1 MKLIARAS
9 ALLAL
14 EITNVNAHAIYKSR
28 RDIPNVGHHTSKPP
42 NSLSHNTLTKE
53 PVRGNISSIASW
65 TLAALAYGSITASNT
80 SSELGYLCENFNQ
93 LSSRYSAAFSEP
105 SGDMSKFAREAI
117 CSASKVTDPS
127 PEPLAQNNIWYMKS
141 YLAASFVI
149 QGYNGNLLNSSY
161 YANMCWY
168 LESSLLQGLWAPC
181 GDTDESGVDVESSFC
196 ASAGYYGKE
205 DYFRYTNATQATDGV
220 READRL
226 VTTLMGRVLKLLLSS
241 EQQFEYLC
249 RNFAR
254 YEPGIRSLG
263 LVSQMAR
270 EEVCGNGGVVE
281 LGVAKQSLLA
291 AMTNLFGF
299 QLLMG
304 GECSGL
310 SKIPMPKSEQGWVSK
325 GWLRRRQDSCQ
336 GL

>member
-1 MKLIARAS
+1 MQYTGPGVTFPMQDIIQVSLQIRCP
-9 ALLAL
+9 
-14 EITNVNAHAIYKSR
+14 AI
-28 RDIPNVGHHTSKPP
+28 DLP
-42 NSLSHNTLTKE
+42 KE
-53 PVRGNISSIASW
+53 SVRGNISSIASW

-80 SSELGYLCENFNQ
+80 SSELGYLCENFNN
-93 LSSRYSAAFSEP
+93 LSSRYSTAFPEP

-117 CSASKVTDPS
+117 CSASKAADPS
-127 PEPLAQNNIWYMKS
+127 PEPLAQNNLWYMKS

-196 ASAGYYGKE
+196 ASAGYYGKD
-205 DYFRYTNATQATDGV
+205 DYSRYTNATQATDSV
-220 READRL
+220 MEADRL
-226 VTTLMGRVLKLLLSS
+226 VTMLMGKVLKLLLSS
-241 EQQFEYLC
+241 EKQFEYLC

-263 LVSQMAR
+263 LLSQVAR
-270 EEVCGNGGVVE
+270 EEICGNGGVVE
-281 LGVAKQSLLA
+281 LGVAKQSLLT
-291 AMTNLFGF
+291 AMTNLFSF

-304 GECSGL
+304 GNAADYPTFLCQNLNRNGL
-310 SKIPMPKSEQGWVSK
+310 AKVGLDGDKILARV
-325 GWLRRRQDSCQ
+325 C
-336 GL
+336 